1 MTTTN
6 LLDSID
12 SRKLG
17 DLLQQARKR
26 IGMTQADAAKVID
39 AARTTIVAI
48 EKGERRLKPS
58 ELIKLAR
65 AYGRAISDFVRP
77 TPAIE
82 PFAVQFRAA
91 CQWHGQEEQSIKPVI
106 ERFEQL
112 CRNYLELEQIMA
124 APMARNYPPV
134 YRSNSMPLEVAAENI
149 ALAERQRLG
158 LGDGPLPQL
167 RDILEL
173 NVGIRVFYMKMPAK
187 YSEIYSF
194 DEQLGACMAINQ
206 SHYEERRR
214 WSMAHGY
221 LHFLAH
227 RHKPVLDFMPTF
239 NGHKQRIP
247 ESELLAEAFPKYFL
261 MPTSSLL
268 RRFNDL
274 SCAHG
279 TFTTTNLFSLAHYY
293 GVSIE
298 ALALRLEGLAL
309 LPTGTWDR
317 LRDRGIKVRKV
328 QQELGLQESDHR
340 SEQLPVHYQHLAIDA
355 LEQGKITE
363 GRFADFLEVDR
374 LEARR
379 IAEKLRNHSAR
390 MVEEAMGLDL
400 WPA

>member
-1 MTTTN
+1 MTTAN
-6 LLDSID
+6 ILDSID

-17 DLLQQARKR
+17 DLLQQARKK

-48 EKGERRLKPS
+48 EKGERRLKPN
-58 ELIKLAR
+58 ELIQLAR
-65 AYGRAISDFVRP
+65 AYGRSISDFVRP

-82 PFAVQFRAA
+82 PFEVQFRAA
-91 CQWHGQEEQSIKPVI
+91 FQRHEQEEQPINPVI

-112 CRNYLELEQIMA
+112 CCNYLELEQIMK
-124 APMARNYPPV
+124 APMARNYPHE

-173 NVGIRVFYMKMPAK
+173 NVGIRVFYLKMPAK
-187 YSEIYSF
+187 YSEIYSY

-206 SHYEERRR
+206 CHYEERRR

-227 RHKPVLDFMPTF
+227 RRKPVLDFD
-239 NGHKQRIP
+239 GQYQRIP
-247 ESELLAEAFPKYFL
+247 ESERLAEAFPKYFL
-261 MPTSSLL
+261 MPTSGLL

-274 SCAHG
+274 SCDHG
-279 TFTTTNLFSLAHYY
+279 KFTTTNLFSLAHYY

-298 ALALRLEGLAL
+298 ALAYRMEGLAL

-328 QQELGLQESDHR
+328 QQDLGLQEFSHR
-340 SEQLPVHYQHLAIDA
+340 SYQLPVHYQHLAIDA

-379 IAEKLRNHSAR
+379 IAEELRNHSER
-390 MVEEAMGLDL
+390 MVEESMGLDL
-400 WPA
+400 RPA